1 MTKQQLEA
9 QDQYLKGIYAVAS
22 DFDDKEVMQLVVN
35 QWNEIEKRLANMCY
49 KCKENERDE
58 RYGEGSYCSQECWD
72 SYYPQRPNW
81 EESKRKIRERAKA
94 KHTKGVSK

>member
-1 MTKQQLEA
+1 MTRGELNQQRQRLLAEYAAARHFGETKKMDAIRKAGLE
-9 QDQYLKGIYAVAS
+9 V
-22 DFDDKEVMQLVVN
+22 KE
-35 QWNEIEKRLANMCY
+35 RLANMCY